1 MILLIDNYDSFTYN
15 LAQYLGELGAEV
27 AVHRNDKIT
36 LEEIAALNPSHIIIS
51 PGPGDPD
58 SAGISLAV
66 IERFHATI
74 PILGVCLGHQAIGQ
88 AFGGK
93 IIRAYNL
100 MHGKTSRIEHT
111 GQSIFAGL
119 PSPFTATRYHSLVVD
134 EALPDCLEV
143 IAHTATGEMMGLR
156 HKTFPTVGVQFH
168 PEAIL
173 TEHGHDLLRNFLGE
187 GSRFPV
193 QSSKV
198 QSSKL
203 DDQKE
208 KSSMSAAST
217 TLNIKPETSNDA
229 IKEAI
234 AKVIERKHLTET
246 EAEAVMTQIMAGQAT
261 DAQIGAYLTALRM
274 KGETVAEIVGS
285 ARAMRAAAVKVQ
297 PATTDLL
304 DTCGTGGDG
313 SGTFNISTTAAFVV
327 AGAGQPVAK
336 HGNRAMSS
344 QSGSADVLEALGVN
358 INLTPDQVAAAID
371 EIGLGFMFAAKLHPA
386 MKYAI
391 GPRKQIGTRTIFNL
405 LGPLTNPA
413 GASAQIMG
421 VYDKDLPPVIAEV
434 LGGLGNKAAFV
445 VHGYGGLDELTTS
458 GPNRVSFLQNGKVS
472 TTMLNP
478 QALGFAPARAEDLKG
493 GDAGQNAL
501 ITRAILTGQDT
512 SARRDVVLLNAG
524 AALVAGGKADSIE
537 RGISLAEE
545 SIKSGA
551 ALNVL
556 NRLVAFSNQAA

>member
-15 LAQYLGELGAEV
+15 LAQYLGELGGEV

-36 LEEIAALNPSHIIIS
+36 LDEIAALKPSHIIIS

-66 IERFHATI
+66 IERFHATT

-93 IIRAYNL
+93 IIRAHSL
-100 MHGKTSRIEHT
+100 MHGKTSRIEHA
-111 GQSIFAGL
+111 GQGIFAGL
-119 PSPFTATRYHSLVVD
+119 PSPFAATRYHSLVVD

-143 IAHTATGEMMGLR
+143 IARTSTGEMMGLR
-156 HKTFPTVGVQFH
+156 HKIFPTVGVQFH

-173 TEHGHDLLRNFLGE
+173 TEHGHDLLRNFLALE
-187 GSRFPV
+187 AGSTFN
-193 QSSKV
+193 V

-203 DDQKE
+203 GSQKGDNE
-208 KSSMSAAST
+208 MTDGNK
-217 TLNIKPETSNDA
+217 TLNINPETSSDV
-229 IKEAI
+229 IKEAL

-246 EAEAVMTQIMAGQAT
+246 EAEAVMTRIMVGQAT

-285 ARAMRAAAVKVQ
+285 ARAMRSASVKVQ
-297 PATTDLL
+297 PVTTDLL

-313 SGTFNISTTAAFVV
+313 SGTFNISTTTAFVV

-344 QSGSADVLEALGVN
+344 RSGSADVLEALGVN

-391 GPRKQIGTRTIFNL
+391 GARKQIGTRTIFNL

-413 GASAQIMG
+413 GASAQILG

-445 VHGYGGLDELTTS
+445 VHGHGGLDELTTT
-458 GPNRVSFLQNGKVS
+458 GPNRVSFLQNGKVN
-472 TTMLNP
+472 TTILNP
-478 QALGFAPARAEDLKG
+478 QTLGFAPAHAEDLKG

-524 AALVAGGKADSIE
+524 AALVAGGKAASIE

-556 NRLVAFSNQAA
+556 NRLVAFSNQVTA